1 MTEFVCMVR
10 GGEGGTEMRSGL
22 NPGPLSHRRVSC
34 LVGKDYTVLL
44 QTTNPS
50 SSEQEHVGGPDL
62 SRPLQEDEEL
72 SAAGSQ

>member
-1 MTEFVCMVR
+1 MTEFVCMVP
-10 GGEGGTEMRSGL
+10 GGEGGTEMRSAL
-22 NPGPLSHRRVSC
+22 NPGPVSHHRVSC

-50 SSEQEHVGGPDL
+50 SEQEHVGGPDL
-62 SRPLQEDEEL
+62 SQPLQEDQEL

>member
-1 MTEFVCMVR
+1 MTEFVCMVP

-50 SSEQEHVGGPDL
+50 SEQEHVGGPDL
-62 SRPLQEDEEL
+62 SRPLQEEEEL